1 MIEKTKKPFDNTCV
15 GDYTSPIGLRQN
27 KSKRSS
33 KTPEGKV
40 KDRVKEIL
48 DREPQCWYFMPVQ
61 NGAGQSGIP
70 DFIVCWRGKFVG
82 IETKSKKTSRKVT
95 ALQAKQIERINTA
108 GGTAVVI
115 NEDNIDTLEMMLNG
129 LGH

>member
-1 MIEKTKKPFDNTCV
+1 MEKKIDNTYI
-15 GDYTSPIGLRQN
+15 GGYTTPIGLRHTRA
-27 KSKRSS
+27 KRSS

-48 DREPQCWYFMPVQ
+48 DREPKCWYFMPVQ

-82 IETKSKKTSRKVT
+82 IETKSNKTSRKVT
-95 ALQAKQIERINTA
+95 ALQAKQIKLINTA